1 MSETSQTNS
10 DNEKSRRPC
19 GSRKRQVHNE
29 VERRRKDKING
40 WISKIGDLL
49 PCKEPHKR
57 SKISILE
64 QTVDYIKLL
73 VLEREKL
80 LSENRSEVQA
90 EEVKQLKRDLKLVQE
105 QNAVYEKLLLQANIS
120 LNALPK
126 KPLKYSDKFERKNG
140 ILTVKNSDINVNS
153 RVDSAIQVNS
163 DLPVNISNV
172 NSLNTCSSIAKKP
185 IKKTK
190 AVVKNCKTKSLKKDK
205 IVNPPPCVTTSETS
219 VNEDA
224 TYVNNLVDAV
234 STNSLTA
241 ANTVPF
247 GCQVSQGSAISNISC
262 NEVVKEAPSLHTG
275 GVTTVL
281 SQFPLMSTTH
291 SSSLVNMCNK
301 NMSTIII
308 PTGGGILQ
316 HFPAAEKPSN
326 TISIICPSTLPIIV
340 PQQVFNVSSVA
351 RNVGLSS
358 TLICSGPVND
368 PCSQTEKATLG
379 NTLVTLNPGS
389 VVPIS
394 SNITA
399 NGGIILSP
407 QTALLGSACASGN
420 LTQNVISSII
430 QPVPQMQSEQV
441 IVPLPLK
448 APTTTSATATVEK
461 SALPPQNVCTTFD
474 KSLSDKCKSNKSPS
488 SSLQASQTEPCE
500 ASNSSSIPTES
511 IGSAV
516 DGNKSN
522 ASSQK
527 KAISV
532 SREIRSISFSSLP
545 SLQVLSAN
553 KIISLANQSQ
563 MSKTKLSLPLMGKES
578 SQISSVSLLPNETKS
593 LQSSNNFCLQI
604 DTPGVSV
611 NLSENDI
618 PKNLPEKIVPATTAS
633 PTIRKDPVLTA
644 KSNFSLN
651 VLMGDTISDKTED
664 NRSSKEVRPSN
675 SQNSIESVSKLQAVP
690 TAYSVSTI
698 ATTNNASIVATVNC
712 SDIPVCSIG
721 ENSAQNGNNVLNSAT
736 HFDTSFNVTVTS
748 AGLNSEPYKSN
759 NAKNRVEKNSSNELS
774 VQQNNNM
781 NGIRSNLL
789 CNTSTLNHET
799 SCASTSIT
807 THGNSNTLNQ
817 VDQNVGFSKHD
828 AHYSDVD
835 PKNTTLTPK
844 DINVFQNHD
853 QNKQCSEL
861 ISSAIPMDSIN
872 SVFTENVPY
881 IVHDSSVNQNILPLL
896 STNQI
901 VSMNSPAFVY
911 PVQDNASS
919 NVHLAHNT
927 NVSSESSVTITTCML
942 PNSCSDLPSFTTLN
956 KENIS
961 STYPVLT
968 IPNENS
974 KRPNGTSTN
983 TLSNSEMIDANF
995 QYNAKSN
1002 MQDTS
1007 KLDNKINTSVDASK
1021 QSPNAK
1027 KKKSGMKIP
1036 IKVNTSDAQTIC
1048 NSNDTS
1054 GINSSYELN
1063 KSQSAENSETLSKS
1077 DEGVCMRQESNNFL
1091 YTSDILARATESVF
1105 GSDMLENNQLPKRSV
1120 MYYTED
1126 GSHLNIPTS
1135 SSEKQNV
1142 NFKLD
1147 CSSSNVE
1154 HIETSSNLMTDN
1166 SKKNSGSLNIYSIEL
1181 TNSETTDQN
1190 NLELKQNKACK
1201 TRKSK
1206 TILDLEPP
1214 MKKMKETIDS
1224 SSKSSNSHIFT
1235 NTHQTE
1241 EEIGKRSASNS
1252 QLNMPCEEK
1261 QVSTES
1267 HASEVDHSG
1276 IDSLS
1281 HFGNQIHLAESN
1293 CKTPTSVDAIFSLTP
1308 MLGDILKDVS
1318 HGIGMETRNN
1328 GYLTCSDNQSLFLGE
1343 KSFLSLNFVT
1353 NSNDD
1358 YLNLPRMHLPVSSE
1372 ISVPPV
1378 LPATNVSFAHTVSL
1392 CSTQSDTSKTTE
1404 TTSSADQQNKN
1415 DPKKKNNLCN
1425 TSDNLS
1431 SLNHSLAITNSVTKS
1446 SECLSKPSN
1455 SEPSFSISAKV
1466 SNSSNS
1472 LLFDN
1477 QTLNNIQNGVNVP
1490 QSNNSAVSQT
1500 DPHFS
1505 SRDNFTSVSH
1515 GVTFYPS
1522 LSNSNNVQN
1531 FTSSSSST
1539 LLHTNFH
1546 SSTSSNL
1553 TSLSFPVQTVSAS
1566 TNTVYQ
1572 SQSAAAK
1579 VDSLSHSL
1587 CSLLK
1592 ETSNILGENR
1602 IGTSGP
1608 ASSQASSSSSTSNI
1622 SQSKYSALSLISDHS
1637 SYSESPSSSACHS
1650 EYVHSSVVCT
1660 PSVSDTQYTSNNSS
1674 CSRNQRSSLSYSAE
1688 SLLQTSCA
1696 NSEKSKNKNVVNNR
1710 YVQRIAEKKS
1720 DRNNITNMH
1729 SISDTNIFMPVT
1741 SCDINI
1747 SNAPLVPLP
1756 PVTSF
1761 HNFPPTYTLCDSVPS
1776 TTIFNSVTRTHDIPL
1791 SLPTENFLN
1800 HMNLSVESQVL
1811 TNRHDA
1817 SSTVPK
1823 PHSNITLPFEN
1834 HGSLYNNCNFLPH
1847 VKPALETSRT
1857 PESGACFPPT
1867 SFSNNYSQSAQKS
1880 NYCQFPHRTLTT
1892 NPELPADISLPVGPP
1907 VPSFHTDKANFQTNR
1922 SSLQTSFS
1930 QNNANFVGNIFYNT
1944 NNTTRD
1950 VNDMTVKPS
1959 NIRPTQEAFVPEGHR
1974 QNLHDHNPIIFPGRK
1989 TATSNRSKSKKGK
2002 NLPVNEGNTNMVP
2015 SSMGNFPIS
2024 QDLPGTKSNI
2034 SCVPNGYFKNNSH
2047 SVIPPPPSQL
2057 PCSQHKIAENTP
2069 NTVIPTNPPFN
2080 PVLHQQGDNFFNLN
2094 FQSSN
2099 FAMSPLPRPPTQ
2111 PLSCSCLTTPIISHT
2126 FSSTNHPVPNFNLSN
2141 ILPDMGCSSNQV
2153 SLPPVKFPPVNHTLQ
2168 SSSAQCQTNSTM
2180 SNSAHIISHQTCTPA
2195 LYPPHPPMVRG
2206 SLNPILSHNPQS
2218 FSENQVPLVGTGATP
2233 VMSQNIT
2240 FSASQN
2246 PTFRNVIHSL
2256 SFPRNER

>member
-1 MSETSQTNS
+1 MKMSETSQTNS
-10 DNEKSRRPC
+10 DNEKSKRPC

-49 PCKEPHKR
+49 PSKEPHKR

-73 VLEREKL
+73 VSEREKL

-153 RVDSAIQVNS
+153 RVDSAIQVNT
-163 DLPVNISNV
+163 DLSVSISNV
-172 NSLNTCSSIAKKP
+172 NSLNTSSSVTKEPPKKAK
-185 IKKTK
+185 T
-190 AVVKNCKTKSLKKDK
+190 VVKNCKTKSLKKDK
-205 IVNPPPCVTTSETS
+205 HLNPPPSVTVSNAS
-219 VNEDA
+219 VNEDP
-224 TYVNNLVDAV
+224 THVSNSVDAG
-234 STNSLTA
+234 STNSLTL

-247 GCQVSQGSAISNISC
+247 GSQVSQGNVISNMTCS
-262 NEVVKEAPSLHTG
+262 EVVKETPSLHTG

-316 HFPAAEKPSN
+316 HFPAAEKSSN

-358 TLICSGPVND
+358 TLICSGPLND

-379 NTLVTLNPGS
+379 NTLVTLNPNS

-430 QPVPQMQSEQV
+430 QPVPQIQSDQV

-448 APTTTSATATVEK
+448 ASTTGMEK
-461 SALPPQNVCTTFD
+461 SAPPPQNICAA
-474 KSLSDKCKSNKSPS
+474 LNQNPSDKCKNNKSPS
-488 SSLQASQTEPCE
+488 VSLQASQIEPCE
-500 ASNSSSIPTES
+500 ASNSSSTPLEQ

-522 ASSQK
+522 GSSQK
-527 KAISV
+527 KAISAP
-532 SREIRSISFSSLP
+532 REMRSIGFSSLP

-563 MSKTKLSLPLMGKES
+563 MCKTKLSLPLMGKES
-578 SQISSVSLLPNETKS
+578 SQASSVSLLPNENKS
-593 LQSSNNFCLQI
+593 LQSSCNFCLQI

-611 NLSENDI
+611 GLNENEI
-618 PKNLPEKIVPATTAS
+618 PKTIPEKNVPATTAS
-633 PTIRKDPVLTA
+633 PTIRKDPVLTS

-651 VLMGDTISDKTED
+651 VLMGDTISNKNED
-664 NRSSKEVRPSN
+664 NRSSKDIEPCN
-675 SQNSIESVSKLQAVP
+675 SQKSTESASKLQAVSISC
-690 TAYSVSTI
+690 SVSTNS
-698 ATTNNASIVATVNC
+698 TTSNASIVTTVSC
-712 SDIPVCSIG
+712 SNIPECSIT
-721 ENSAQNGNNVLNSAT
+721 ENAGQNGSNVLNSAT
-736 HFDTSFNVTVTS
+736 HFDTSFNTTVATT
-748 AGLNSEPYKSN
+748 GLSSEPYKVHT
-759 NAKNRVEKNSSNELS
+759 AENRVEKNSNSEISIQQSNIS
-774 VQQNNNM
+774 TITN
-781 NGIRSNLL
+781 NLL
-789 CNTSTLNHET
+789 CSTSTLNREASH
-799 SCASTSIT
+799 SSTSVT
-807 THGNSNTLNQ
+807 TRGNSNALNH
-817 VDQNVGFSKHD
+817 VDQNIGFSKHD
-828 AHYSDVD
+828 VQYSNVD
-835 PKNTTLTPK
+835 PKSNTLANK

-853 QNKQCSEL
+853 QNKQCAEL
-861 ISSAIPMDSIN
+861 IGSAMPMDSIS
-872 SVFTENVPY
+872 SVFSENVPY
-881 IVHDSSVNQNILPLL
+881 IVHDSSVNQNILPSLL

-901 VSMNSPAFVY
+901 VSLNSPAFVY
-911 PVQDNASS
+911 PVQDNPSS
-919 NVHLAHNT
+919 SVHLTHNT
-927 NVSSESSVTITTCML
+927 NISTEASSVTITACML

-961 STYPVLT
+961 SSYPALAV
-968 IPNENS
+968 PNESS
-974 KRPNGTSTN
+974 KRLNETTS
-983 TLSNSEMIDANF
+983 TLSNSEIIDTNF
-995 QYNAKSN
+995 QYNSKNNIQES
-1002 MQDTS
+1002 S
-1007 KLDNKINTSVDASK
+1007 KLDNKISVSLDASK
-1021 QSPNAK
+1021 QSSNAK
-1027 KKKSGMKIP
+1027 KKKSGVK
-1036 IKVNTSDAQTIC
+1036 TSVKSNSSDVQTVCNANDAP
-1048 NSNDTS
+1048 
-1054 GINSSYELN
+1054 GINSSFELN
-1063 KSQSAENSETLSKS
+1063 KSQSAENSDTLSKS
-1077 DEGVCMRQESNNFL
+1077 DEGVCIRQDSNNFL

-1105 GSDMLENNQLPKRSV
+1105 GSDMLENNQLTKRSV
-1120 MYYTED
+1120 MYYAEE
-1126 GSHLNIPTS
+1126 GSNLNIPTS
-1135 SSEKQNV
+1135 ASDKQNA
-1142 NFKLD
+1142 NYKLD
-1147 CSSSNVE
+1147 CPSNVE
-1154 HIETSSNLMTDN
+1154 QIETSPNLMTDN
-1166 SKKNSGSLNIYSIEL
+1166 TKKSSSSLNIYSIEL
-1181 TNSETTDQN
+1181 TNAETTDQN
-1190 NLELKQNKACK
+1190 NLELKQSKVCK

-1206 TILDLEPP
+1206 TVLDLEPP
-1214 MKKMKETIDS
+1214 LKKMKETND

-1241 EEIGKRSASNS
+1241 EDIEKRSSPNS
-1252 QLNMPCEEK
+1252 QLNIPCEEK
-1261 QVSTES
+1261 QVSSES
-1267 HASEVDHSG
+1267 HVSETDHSG
-1276 IDSLS
+1276 IDSLG
-1281 HFGNQIHLAESN
+1281 HFGNQIHLPESS

-1328 GYLTCSDNQSLFLGE
+1328 GYLTCNDNQSLFLGE
-1343 KSFLSLNFVT
+1343 KNFLSLNFVT

-1372 ISVPPV
+1372 ISAAPM

-1404 TTSSADQQNKN
+1404 TTSSADQQNKT
-1415 DPKKKNNLCN
+1415 DAKKKSNLCN

-1431 SLNHSLAITNSVTKS
+1431 SLNHSLTITNSIAKS
-1446 SECLSKPSN
+1446 SECLSKASN

-1477 QTLNNIQNGVNVP
+1477 QTLNLQNSRVSVS
-1490 QSNNSAVSQT
+1490 QSNSSVVSQT
-1500 DPHFS
+1500 DPHFP

-1515 GVTFYPS
+1515 GVPFYPP
-1522 LSNSNNVQN
+1522 LSNSTNVQN

-1539 LLHTNFH
+1539 LLHANFH
-1546 SSTSSNL
+1546 SSTASNL
-1553 TSLSFPVQTVSAS
+1553 TSLSFPVQTVNTS

-1572 SQSAAAK
+1572 SQPAAAK

-1602 IGTSGP
+1602 MGTSGP
-1608 ASSQASSSSSTSNI
+1608 AASQASSSSSTSNI

-1637 SYSESPSSSACHS
+1637 SYSESPSSSTCHS

-1660 PSVSDTQYTSNNSS
+1660 PAVSDTQFTSPNSS

-1696 NSEKSKNKNVVNNR
+1696 NSEKNKTKNIVNNR
-1710 YVQRIAEKKS
+1710 YVQRTAEKKS

-1729 SISDTNIFMPVT
+1729 GISDTNIFMPVT

-1761 HNFPPTYTLCDSVPS
+1761 HNFPSTYTLCDSVPS

-1800 HMNLSVESQVL
+1800 HMNLNVESQVL

-1823 PHSNITLPFEN
+1823 PHSNISLPFEN

-1847 VKPALETSRT
+1847 VKPTLETSRT
-1857 PESGACFPPT
+1857 PESGSCFPPT

-1880 NYCQFPHRTLTT
+1880 NYCQFPHRTLTA
-1892 NPELPADISLPVGPP
+1892 NSELPTDISLPVGPP

-1950 VNDMTVKPS
+1950 VNDMTTKPS

-1974 QNLHDHNPIIFPGRK
+1974 QNLQDHNPIIFPGRK

-2002 NLPVNEGNTNMVP
+2002 SLPLNEGNTNMVA

-2057 PCSQHKIAENTP
+2057 PCSQHKIAENSP

-2141 ILPDMGCSSNQV
+2141 ILTDMGCSSNQV

-2168 SSSAQCQTNSTM
+2168 SSSTQCQTNSTI

-2246 PTFRNVIHSL
+2246 PPFRNVIHSL